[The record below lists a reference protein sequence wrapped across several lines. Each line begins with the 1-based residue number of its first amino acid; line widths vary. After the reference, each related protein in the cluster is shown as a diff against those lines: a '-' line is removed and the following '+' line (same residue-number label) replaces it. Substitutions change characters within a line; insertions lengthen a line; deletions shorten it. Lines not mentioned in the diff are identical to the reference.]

1 MMDDHGHDSHRAD
14 RRALLKVIAGSAAG
28 AALLG
33 PGFAPATARADVE
46 RPSRPAPATPDEAL
60 AALKAGNKRF
70 VDHEPQVRSTEDI
83 EEIWTS
89 ISGGQAPFASVLGC
103 ADSRLAPELIFD
115 QFFGDIFVV
124 REAGNIADSPT
135 NLGSLEFGQA
145 VLGSK
150 LILVL
155 GHSSCGA
162 VKAALEGATPGGN
175 IQSIVDAIKP
185 GIAGAKTLEEATK
198 ANVHAVEDR
207 IRAKSPLLKAAE
219 DAGKIKIVGGVYTIA
234 TGTVT
239 FFD

>member
-1 MMDDHGHDSHRAD
+1 MDEHTNEGFRAD
-14 RRALLKVIAGSAAG
+14 RRALLKTIAGGAAG

-33 PGFAPATARADVE
+33 PAAARAATE
-46 RPSRPAPATPDEAL
+46 RPAGPPPATPDAAL

-70 VDHEPQVRSTEDI
+70 VDNTPQVRSTEEI
-83 EEIWTS
+83 EDIWTS

-115 QFFGDIFVV
+115 QFFGDVFVV

-175 IQSIVDAIKP
+175 IQSIVDAIRP
-185 GIAGAKTLEEATK
+185 GIAGAKTLEEATA
-198 ANVHAVEDR
+198 ANVRAVQER
-207 IRAKSPLLKAAE
+207 IRDKSPLLKKAE
-219 DAGKIKIVGGVYTIA
+219 ADGKIKIVGGVYTIA
-234 TGTVT
+234 TGTVE